1 MEHEG
6 LPLPERA
13 SVLATKRER
22 RLNELHEQLR
32 REEDKEH
39 TFSPEII
46 TSYPLFERE
55 GLDVVQAMQTDL
67 EQRRENLAGLQA
79 ALLLEEAGEMR
90 ASPVI
95 NARSRRLAMEGRH
108 DDASA
113 QPVFDRLR
121 EHGRQSAQRLQEMR
135 EHSWE
140 HDARTGQRLYRPVL
154 QTAGT
159 APPTA
164 AGSPWGSPP
173 RESEPSASGGDDD
186 QSVASQR
193 TVASQASRRRT
204 DELYSKAVERAERQR
219 ARAQEHE
226 ATLAAQRNYRV
237 TGKTAQLAS
246 VSARSR
252 RETARGLVG
261 TLFRAER
268 AAT

>member
-1 MEHEG
+1 M
-6 LPLPERA
+6 
-13 SVLATKRER
+13 LATKRER

-113 QPVFDRLR
+113 QQPVFDRLV
-121 EHGRQSAQRLQEMR
+121 EHGRQSAARLQEMR

-186 QSVASQR
+186 R
-193 TVASQASRRRT
+193 ASRASAPSPRR
-204 DELYSKAVERAERQR
+204 RAGGAPTSSTRKR
-219 ARAQEHE
+219 SRGRSASARAQER
-226 ATLAAQRNYRV
+226 ATPAAQRNYRA